1 MSSPYWIL
9 PVVLLSACGLSIVL
23 TWMIRETAIASGWA
37 IPPSS
42 ERHIHKTAI
51 PRLGGVAIFA
61 TFTIVTCVSLV
72 IARLIGPKEL
82 PIREFLALMVPAT
95 ILFIVG
101 VVDDFLSIGPFAKI
115 VFQVVAGLSLSALGL
130 KFIELHVQSPGLAKF
145 VAISSTVAWVM
156 GITNAVNIIDGVDG
170 LAGGSTLFSVLAIAI
185 IAIIAGNHF
194 VAFLAVALA
203 GTLLGFLRFNFH
215 PATIFLGDCGSL
227 FLGFVLS
234 ALALMCKRANVSP
247 AVALAVPSIV
257 LGFPIAEM
265 AVSIV
270 RRFLSGKG
278 ILKADREHIHHRLL
292 ALGLTQRQ
300 VVGVLYG
307 FTAVCCL
314 IGVLLFYSE
323 PAVGLILLAL
333 VAIFVI
339 ASLHRLEY
347 PEFHEFRDIFRRM
360 FEHRR
365 VIANNVLL
373 RVSSKRLQSC
383 VYLED
388 IYEELGDTFGS
399 IGVYEFELALGFNK
413 RGASLH
419 KSTGCEPVAGR
430 AWCLE
435 FDLRDEAY
443 GLVGYL
449 RMNGAT
455 KQAQFD
461 INLLLVEFSR
471 SLAAAILKV
480 EPQQTTNVRKAT
492 VHCIDGSDVLARMAA
507 GALGMQAV
515 ATANDETSAS
525 LV

>member
-1 MSSPYWIL
+1 
-9 PVVLLSACGLSIVL
+9 
-23 TWMIRETAIASGWA
+23 
-37 IPPSS
+37 
-42 ERHIHKTAI
+42 
-51 PRLGGVAIFA
+51 
-61 TFTIVTCVSLV
+61 
-72 IARLIGPKEL
+72 
-82 PIREFLALMVPAT
+82 
-95 ILFIVG
+95 
-101 VVDDFLSIGPFAKI
+101 
-115 VFQVVAGLSLSALGL
+115 
-130 KFIELHVQSPGLAKF
+130 
-145 VAISSTVAWVM
+145 
-156 GITNAVNIIDGVDG
+156 
-170 LAGGSTLFSVLAIAI
+170 
-185 IAIIAGNHF
+185 
-194 VAFLAVALA
+194 
-203 GTLLGFLRFNFH
+203 
-215 PATIFLGDCGSL
+215 
-227 FLGFVLS
+227 
-234 ALALMCKRANVSP
+234 
-247 AVALAVPSIV
+247 
-257 LGFPIAEM
+257 M

-383 VYLED
+383 VHLED